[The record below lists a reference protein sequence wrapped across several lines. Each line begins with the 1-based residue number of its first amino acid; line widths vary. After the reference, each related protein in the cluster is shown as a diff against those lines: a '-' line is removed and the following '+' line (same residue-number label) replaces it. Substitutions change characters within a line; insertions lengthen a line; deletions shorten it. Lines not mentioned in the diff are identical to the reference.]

1 MKKYEIIL
9 HDLENKIKNNTFKVN
24 ELLPS
29 EHDLSK
35 KYKSSRATVRQA
47 LNILE
52 ENGFI
57 QKQKGRGSVVI
68 ASSKLKFPISGLT
81 SYKELQTSL
90 GFESVTSVVTFETV
104 LVDSELS
111 ATTLFPIGTK
121 VWHILRTR
129 KIDGM
134 SVVLDRDFIKY
145 DIAPNMKRKDVA
157 DSLYHYLE
165 TKRNIDIAFA
175 QKEIT
180 IDFVTEADTQ
190 LLDLDPLDRH
200 IVSVKSHVFLQDA
213 SLFQYTDSHHQVDKF
228 QFTEFARRQKR

>member
-9 HDLENKIKNNTFKVN
+9 HNLENKIKNKLFKEN
-24 ELLPS
+24 DLLPS
-29 EHDLSK
+29 EHELTK
-35 KYKSSRATVRQA
+35 QYNSSRATVRQA

-68 ASSKLKFPISGLT
+68 ASNKLNFPISGLT
-81 SYKELQTSL
+81 SYKELQTTL
-90 GFESVTSVVTFETV
+90 GFESITSVITFEQII
-104 LVDSELS
+104 VDSEL
-111 ATTLFPIGTK
+111 ATITLFPIGTK

-129 KIDGM
+129 KIDGHV
-134 SVVLDRDFIKY
+134 VVLDRDFIKY
-145 DIAPNMKRKDVA
+145 DIAPTMNREDVA

-165 TKRNIDIAFA
+165 HKRHIDIAYA

-180 IDFVTEADTQ
+180 IDFVNEVDKK
-190 LLDLDPLDRH
+190 LMDLAPLNRH
-200 IVSVKSHVFLQDA
+200 VVNVQSHTFLQDT
-213 SLFQYTDSHHQVDKF
+213 SLFQYTESRHQVDKF